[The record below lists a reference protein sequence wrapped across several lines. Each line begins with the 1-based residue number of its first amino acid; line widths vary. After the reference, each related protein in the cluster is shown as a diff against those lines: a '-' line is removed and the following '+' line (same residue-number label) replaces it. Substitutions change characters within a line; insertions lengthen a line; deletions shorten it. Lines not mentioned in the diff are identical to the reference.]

1 MSIAGMVVVVT
12 GGATGIGLACARRF
26 AKNGAKV
33 VIADSN
39 DSEGKSATDTIKEN
53 GGDVV
58 FVNCDVGERLDVH
71 NLIAA
76 ALDNYQRIDAL
87 VNNASIRVRSDFLS
101 LKEEDFDD
109 VIRINLKGAFLTA
122 QAIAKQMIAQLEN
135 DNSVTSGSSTPYS
148 IVNISSINAVVAAPE
163 EASFSVSQGGV
174 NQLTKVMALSLA
186 SHGIRVNAVGPGSV
200 MTEYLKTELSNSEA
214 RSRVLARTPL
224 GRIGDPDEIASIAQ
238 FLISEDASYMTGQTL
253 YADGGRLVLND
264 NLVANK
270 QS

>member
-33 VIADSN
+33 VIADTS
-39 DSEGKSATDTIKEN
+39 DADGKSASDTIKEN
-53 GGDVV
+53 GGDVI
-58 FVNCDVGERLDVH
+58 FINCDVGERLDVH

-76 ALDNYQRIDAL
+76 ALDNFQRIDAL

-101 LKEEDFDD
+101 LKEDDFDE
-109 VIRINLKGAFLTA
+109 VIRTNLKGAFLTA
-122 QAIAKQMIAQLEN
+122 QAVAKQMISQIEAG
-135 DNSVTSGSSTPYS
+135 DGMASGAGSPYS
-148 IVNISSINAVVAAPE
+148 IVNISSINAVIAAPE
-163 EASFSVSQGGV
+163 EASFSVSQGGL
-174 NQLTKVMALSLA
+174 NQLTKVMALTLA
-186 SHGIRVNAVGPGSV
+186 PRGIRVNAIGPGSV
-200 MTEYLKTELSNSEA
+200 MTEFMKTELTDSEA
-214 RSRVLARTPL
+214 RSRVLSRTPL

-264 NLVANK
+264 NLAAAK
-270 QS
+270 

>member
-33 VIADSN
+33 VIADT
-39 DSEGKSATDTIKEN
+39 DEAAAKSASDTIREN
-53 GGDVV
+53 GGDVI

-101 LKEEDFDD
+101 LKEEDFDE

-122 QAIAKQMIAQLEN
+122 QAIAKQMIEQIEKSDGL
-135 DNSVTSGSSTPYS
+135 SGGATPYS

-186 SHGIRVNAVGPGSV
+186 PSGIRVNAVGPGSV
-200 MTEYLKTELSNSEA
+200 MTEYMKTELSSSEA
-214 RSRVLARTPL
+214 RNRVLSRTPL

-238 FLISEDASYMTGQTL
+238 FLISEDSSYMTGQTL

-264 NLVANK
+264 NLAAQK
-270 QS
+270 

>member
-33 VIADSN
+33 VIADS
-39 DSEGKSATDTIKEN
+39 SETDGKSAAETIKEN
-53 GGDVV
+53 GGDVI

-76 ALDNYQRIDAL
+76 ALDNYQRVDAL
-87 VNNASIRVRSDFLS
+87 VNNAAIRVRSDFLY
-101 LKEEDFDD
+101 LKEEDFDQ
-109 VIRINLKGAFLTA
+109 VIRVNLKGAFLTA
-122 QAIAKQMIAQLEN
+122 QAIAKQMIAQLAEAEDLTN
-135 DNSVTSGSSTPYS
+135 GGAANYS
-148 IVNISSINAVVAAPE
+148 LVNISSINAVIAAPE
-163 EASFSVSQGGV
+163 EASYSISQGGL

-186 SHGIRVNAVGPGSV
+186 PHGIRVNAIGPGSV
-200 MTEYLKTELSNSEA
+200 MTEYMKTELSNSEA
-214 RSRVLARTPL
+214 RNRVLARTPL

-264 NLVANK
+264 NLAAAK
-270 QS
+270 S